1 MTTSTTT
8 SPQIFRCDGTSH
20 PFDQTKLEKTLS
32 SLSKDLNL
40 EFINITKII
49 TKVQRSLPLALN
61 TAELTELLAETLASM
76 TTIHPDHSILA
87 ARVSVV
93 ALQRQVGS
101 FSEQIEKMYHF
112 HNEKV
117 GKESPLV
124 SEKLYQTVMQNKE
137 LLESAIIKEN
147 DLQFTYFGLKTLER
161 SYLLR
166 DFSNRP
172 FETPQYLLLRVAL
185 GIHQDDIEA
194 AIETYTLMSER
205 YFIHASP
212 TLFNSGTPKPYL
224 SSCFLL
230 GMEDDS
236 IDGIYKTLHKS
247 ALISKAAGGLGI
259 HVSNI
264 RASGSYIAG
273 SNGISNG
280 LVPMLRVFNN
290 TARYVDQGGN
300 KRPGAFAIYLEPWH
314 ADVLEFLN
322 LRKNHGKEE
331 LRARDLFYALWIP
344 DLFMKKVKANEEW
357 YLFSPDQAP
366 GLNEAYGD
374 EFESLYNKYVTEKK
388 YLRSI
393 NAQRLWYAVLE
404 SQIETGGPFLLYKD
418 ACNRKSNQKNL
429 GVIKSSNLCCE
440 IVQYSSP
447 EEVAVCN
454 LGSVALPSFV
464 KYSED
469 GKSVWFD
476 FKKLHSI
483 VAVLTKNLNKVIDV
497 CEYPLPEARYSNM
510 KNRPIAIGVQGLSDL
525 FMELKLPFDSEE
537 AKKLNVQIFET
548 IYHSA
553 IETSIELAKKQGPYA
568 SFQGSPTSQ
577 GLLQFDLWNHK
588 PSPLYQDWDAL
599 KTRMSKYG
607 IRNSLLVAPMPTAS
621 TSQILGFN
629 ESIEPLT
636 SNVYSRRT
644 LSGEFQLIN
653 RYLVEDLISLNL
665 WSEELKDEIV
675 KQDGS
680 IQNIPNIPKELKNI
694 YKTVWELSQRTLIEL
709 AADRSPF
716 IDQSQ
721 SLNLYLKEPTMGK
734 LTSMHFYAWS
744 RGLKTGM
751 YYLRTQAASAA
762 IKFTIDESR
771 LPTPILGTLPV
782 GLIKKRKYL
791 SPQQDDVASID
802 KSMPF
807 SDEDS
812 TFDEGETTLVE
823 LNEPVP
829 KRAKIDSIIL
839 GTENTNQPQ
848 FLKSLEVENGKLVE
862 SDIMNYDI
870 HSNSPQ
876 SCNIEDRE
884 HCMSC
889 SG

>member
-1 MTTSTTT
+1 MTLPSRIL
-8 SPQIFRCDGTSH
+8 QVDGTTET
-20 PFDQTKLEKTLS
+20 FDRHRLET
-32 SLSKDLNL
+32 SLSRLSTGLNKG
-40 EFINITKII
+40 FIDFVGIT
-49 TKVQRSLPLALN
+49 TKVEESLPLALKVD
-61 TAELTELLAETLASM
+61 ELTNLLAETLASM

-87 ARVSVV
+87 ARVAV
-93 ALQRQVGS
+93 AEFQRNMGS

-112 HNEKV
+112 YNEKV
-117 GKESPLV
+117 GKYSPLI
-124 SEKLYQTVMQNKE
+124 SEKLFRTVMDNKE
-137 LLESAIIKEN
+137 LLNSIIITKN
-147 DLQFTYFGLKTLER
+147 DMDFTYFGLKTLQR

-166 DFSNRP
+166 DFSDKP

-185 GIHQDDIEA
+185 GIHQDDMEA
-194 AIETYTLMSER
+194 AIETYRLMSEK

-212 TLFNSGTPKPYL
+212 TLFNSGTRNPYL

-230 GMEDDS
+230 GTEDDS
-236 IDGIYKTLHKS
+236 IDGIYKTLHRS

-273 SNGISNG
+273 SNGTSNG

-314 ADVLEFLN
+314 SDILDFLN

-344 DLFMKKVKANEEW
+344 DIFMKKVKGNEEW

-366 GLNEAYGD
+366 GLNEVYGE
-374 EFESLYNKYVTEKK
+374 EFESLYNKYVSEKK
-388 YLRSI
+388 YLKSI

-418 ACNRKSNQKNL
+418 ACNTKSNQKNL

-440 IVQYSSP
+440 VVQYSSP
-447 EEVAVCN
+447 EEIAVCN
-454 LGSVALPSFV
+454 LGSIALPSFV

-469 GKSVWFD
+469 NNSVQFD
-476 FKKLHSI
+476 FKKLHFVTS
-483 VAVLTKNLNKVIDV
+483 VLTKNLNKVIDV

-525 FMELKLPFDSEE
+525 FMELKFPFNSAE
-537 AKKLNVQIFET
+537 AKQLNIQIFET
-548 IYHSA
+548 IYHAS
-553 IETSIELAKKQGPYA
+553 IDTSIELAKTKGPYG
-568 SFQGSPTSQ
+568 SYYGSPASK
-577 GLLQFDLWNHK
+577 GLLQYDLWNEK
-588 PSPLYQDWDAL
+588 PSALYQDWDLL
-599 KTRMSKYG
+599 KAKMAKYG

-629 ESIEPLT
+629 ESIEPLN

-653 RYLVEDLISLNL
+653 KYLVDDLISLGL
-665 WSEELKDEIV
+665 WNEDMKDEVV

-680 IQNIPNIPKELKNI
+680 VQNIPSIPNDLKKV
-694 YKTVWELSQRTLIEL
+694 YKTVWELSQKTVIDL
-709 AADRSPF
+709 AADRAPF

-744 RGLKTGM
+744 KGLKTGM
-751 YYLRTQAASAA
+751 YYLRTQAASAP
-762 IKFTIDESR
+762 IKFTIDESKA
-771 LPTPILGTLPV
+771 PTPAIGAPSFDRLLR
-782 GLIKKRKYL
+782 KRKYL
-791 SPQQDDVASID
+791 SPHEEDISSNDSLNNSLI
-802 KSMPF
+802 F
-807 SDEDS
+807 SDNTTDVDEDN
-812 TFDEGETTLVE
+812 TTLVE
-823 LNEPVP
+823 LSEPVP
-829 KRAKIDSIIL
+829 KRAGINSIIL
-839 GTENTNQPQ
+839 EDLKDLEGPKYLSRLQKNENP
-848 FLKSLEVENGKLVE
+848 
-862 SDIMNYDI
+862 DYDI
-870 HSNSPQ
+870 HSNTTQ